1 MNIEL
6 FCEKYGFGK
15 VLKIDKLTGGLMHKM
30 FKVETDLGLFC
41 VKVLNP
47 EVMARETAYDNFV
60 LSEKISN
67 FAKDNNI
74 PVSSALDIE
83 GEYIKELDGFYYMV
97 FDFVNGKTLQDN
109 EITIDHCKKIGSILG
124 KLHSLDYRKIGLSPN
139 IVKYKR
145 LYEWNEYLNNHNFD
159 KMSYKELYLKNY
171 SKYNSILKRANERFN
186 DSNINQ
192 TLCHLDM
199 DPKNVMWDGEEP
211 IVIDWECA
219 NVSNPERE
227 LLEDAL
233 CWSGFL
239 SDNFDKNKFIAVF
252 MEHAKY
258 KSISDAHWYDVI
270 CGNLVGRLGW
280 LKYNLERSLGICSND
295 EEEIKL
301 AENEVTKT
309 IQEINRY
316 LELIGTM
323 YDLINDLCVKNSD
336 TNYLDVVLKII
347 DNNLMLQGKEI
358 KLINSGFTNTIYI
371 VGDYVVRICSNIKN
385 EKRFKNEIN
394 FYKENTDNKFLPKMY
409 VGDFSRKDVPY
420 MYEILEK
427 VEGKPLYELWYKM
440 SDMERED
447 VIVKLIEVLKS
458 FHLRKVENIDFSL
471 VLENRIRDIQSKST
485 LPSDLFDMM
494 IKKAN
499 LLFKDCKCGYIHG
512 DLHFDNILYDGNK
525 ISILDFERSMIAPID
540 YDFRLL
546 LMCEYYPW
554 KWASVSTDMLTVEN
568 DYQGLRQM
576 LLDNYY
582 ELNNI
587 PNINERLDFYLL
599 LEMVDHNKNSE
610 DKEVINSLY
619 NRALV

>member
-6 FCEKYGFGK
+6 FCGKYGFGK
-15 VLKIDKLTGGLMHKM
+15 VLKIDKLTGGFMHKM

-47 EVMARETAYDNFV
+47 EVMTRETAYNNFV

-109 EITIDHCKKIGSILG
+109 EITIEHCKKIGSILG

-145 LYEWNEYLNNHNFD
+145 LYDWNEYLNNPNFD

-211 IVIDWECA
+211 IVIDWKCA

-252 MEHAKY
+252 TEYAKY

-270 CGNLVGRLGW
+270 CGNLVGGLGW
-280 LKYNLERSLGICSND
+280 LKYNLERSLGICSDD
-295 EEEIKL
+295 EEEIEL

-336 TNYLDVVLKII
+336 TNYLDVILKII

-358 KLINSGFTNTIYI
+358 KLINTGFTNTIYI
-371 VGDYVVRICSNIKN
+371 VGDYVIRICSNIKN

-409 VGDFSRKDVPY
+409 VGDFSKKDVPY

-447 VIVKLIEVLKS
+447 VIVKLIEVLKL

-471 VLENRIRDIQSKST
+471 VLENRIRDIQRKST

-494 IKKAN
+494 VKKAN

-582 ELNNI
+582 ELSNI